1 MVILAHFVPVLL
13 SGVQQPLQTEE
24 QREDVEGS
32 EEKLTDELVI
42 KQSYKV
48 QVIQEGSDIIEK
60 ELPNFELKQEIMKP
74 LKETLKEEALEVN
87 GERIQRVVITK
98 QWIQE
103 VNSLVET
110 QEDVDKKI
118 ERVEMVERRV
128 IVTENKTL
136 GSEDTFERL
145 EIMEQR
151 LEEVDAIKQKLVEVE
166 ELRFGLQ
173 EVESLEQRLQQVEK
187 EGLQGAETD
196 DWYILLDR
204 RPLMLTATPTGMSCD
219 QLCIYHQKLCSLLFI
234 KGLKCF
240 KCQC

>member
-1 MVILAHFVPVLL
+1 MVILVNFVPVILL
-13 SGVQQPLQTEE
+13 GVQQPLQTEE

-32 EEKLTDELVI
+32 EERLTDELVR

-48 QVIQEGSDIIEK
+48 QVVQEGSGIIEK

-74 LKETLKEEALEVN
+74 LKETLNEEVLEVN

-98 QWIQE
+98 QWTQE

-118 ERVEMVERRV
+118 ERVEMLERRA

-145 EIMEQR
+145 EIMKQR
-151 LEEVDAIKQKLVEVE
+151 VEEVDAIKQKLVEVE
-166 ELRFGLQ
+166 ELRLGLQ
-173 EVESLEQRLQQVEK
+173 EVESLEQRLQQFEK
-187 EGLQGAETD
+187 EELQGTETN
-196 DWYILLDR
+196 DWYLLLDR
-204 RPLMLTATPTGMSCD
+204 RPLMLTATPTGMS
-219 QLCIYHQKLCSLLFI
+219 
-234 KGLKCF
+234 
-240 KCQC
+240 

>member
-13 SGVQQPLQTEE
+13 SGVQLPLQTEE

-42 KQSYKV
+42 KQSYKI
-48 QVIQEGSDIIEK
+48 QVIQEGSDLEK

-74 LKETLKEEALEVN
+74 LKETLKEEVLEVN
-87 GERIQRVVITK
+87 GERIQRVVTTK
-98 QWIQE
+98 QWTQE

-187 EGLQGAETD
+187 EELQGAETV

-204 RPLMLTATPTGMSCD
+204 RPLMLTATPTGMSCVH
-219 QLCIYHQKLCSLLFI
+219 LSPEIVFIAFHQMPEMF
-234 KGLKCF
+234 
-240 KCQC
+240 

>member
-1 MVILAHFVPVLL
+1 MVHFVPVILL
-13 SGVQQPLQTEE
+13 GVQQPLQTEE

-32 EEKLTDELVI
+32 EERLTDELVR

-48 QVIQEGSDIIEK
+48 QVVQEGSGIIEK

-74 LKETLKEEALEVN
+74 LKETLNEEVLEVN

-98 QWIQE
+98 QWTQE

-118 ERVEMVERRV
+118 ERVEMLERRV

-145 EIMEQR
+145 EIMKQR
-151 LEEVDAIKQKLVEVE
+151 VEEVDAIKQKLVEVE
-166 ELRFGLQ
+166 ELRLGLQ
-173 EVESLEQRLQQVEK
+173 EVESLEQRLQQFEK
-187 EGLQGAETD
+187 EELQGTETN
-196 DWYILLDR
+196 DWYLLLDR
-204 RPLMLTATPTGMSCD
+204 RPLMLTATPTGMS
-219 QLCIYHQKLCSLLFI
+219 
-234 KGLKCF
+234 
-240 KCQC
+240 

>member
-32 EEKLTDELVI
+32 EERLTDELVI

-48 QVIQEGSDIIEK
+48 QVIQEGSDLEK

-74 LKETLKEEALEVN
+74 LKETLKEEVLEVN
-87 GERIQRVVITK
+87 GERIQRVVTTK
-98 QWIQE
+98 QWTQE

-110 QEDVDKKI
+110 QDDVDKTI

-187 EGLQGAETD
+187 EELQGAETD

-204 RPLMLTATPTGMSCD
+204 RPLMLTATPTGMSCVH
-219 QLCIYHQKLCSLLFI
+219 LSPEIVFIAFHQRLEML
-234 KGLKCF
+234 
-240 KCQC
+240 